1 LKYLQWRSKKQ
12 RYMMKGYA
20 KLYIRKITDIVSLG
34 MQNEGCR
41 MYLSVQ
47 RVIGRTGL
55 LKAFLNFTKGRTCV

>member
-1 LKYLQWRSKKQ
+1 
-12 RYMMKGYA
+12 MKGYA